1 MTNNLK
7 IILEN
12 MDGSTT
18 YYLLYKNRLLQSNL
32 KKEVTFNT
40 KQKWPY
46 KKGGHLKESN
56 SYDRTGKG
64 KRQIQVNA

>member
-32 KKEVTFNT
+32 KKEVTFDT

-46 KKGGHLKESN
+46 KKDGHLKESN
-56 SYDRTGKG
+56 SY
-64 KRQIQVNA
+64 